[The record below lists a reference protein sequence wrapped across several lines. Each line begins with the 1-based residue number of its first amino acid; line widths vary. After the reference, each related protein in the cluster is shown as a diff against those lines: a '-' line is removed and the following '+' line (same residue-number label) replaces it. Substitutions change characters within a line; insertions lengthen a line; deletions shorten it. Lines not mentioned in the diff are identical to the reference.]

1 MGNKVSFPDIDKI
14 FDNLPKGAGDRIKG
28 TNGTHPPK
36 RKTTTKKK
44 KVAKKG
50 NKK

>member
-28 TNGTHPPK
+28 TNGTAIK
-36 RKTTTKKK
+36 KTATKKK
-44 KVAKKG
+44 SVKGTKKR
-50 NKK
+50 K